1 MRFLDAALAEVS
13 RAAVV
18 LMPGPTGQTFT
29 VDAWAAHR
37 GHGQVADLEVV
48 DGRPNLHNLGE
59 GLMTDHQMVISRWR
73 CSVLERTD
81 LPVSTANPDLEH
93 VEPDLIR
100 LNEPGDF
107 VIDDFDFS

>member
-1 MRFLDAALAEVS
+1 
-13 RAAVV
+13 
-18 LMPGPTGQTFT
+18 MPGPTGPTVA

-37 GHGQVADLEVV
+37 RHDQVSDLEVV
-48 DGRPNLHNLGE
+48 DGRPNLRNLGQ

-73 CSVLERTD
+73 CPVLERTD
-81 LPVSTANPDLEH
+81 LPVSAADPDLEH
-93 VEPDLIR
+93 MEPDLIR